1 MRVWLIN
8 PYGPLPG
15 EGWRDYRFTYAARAL
30 AARGHE
36 VTWWTAAFDHH
47 TKRFRERDWRG
58 DFSIVLIPT
67 PAYRRNISLG
77 RLWFE
82 RVFAKRMLG
91 RGRKEPRPDVVI
103 AADPPQFCGAAGR
116 ELAEY
121 HGSRL
126 VIDCLDLWPE
136 LFVSAAPL
144 ALRPLVRLATKPLH
158 AIRKKNVRA
167 AALVIAVAERYR
179 EALVADGA
187 RNAITIPI
195 GVDVTAVRAPRV
207 RTRKPHPRL
216 RWQLGEHYDLDT
228 VFEAMREMDV
238 SVLVAG
244 RGPEEERL
252 RRVAP
257 PNVRFRGAVGPD
269 ELPHVYASADAGL
282 APYAAGS
289 TVAMPLKV
297 FDYIAAGL
305 PVVTSLD
312 GDFPATRYAAG
323 NMVSLRDAIQ
333 RALASPAPP
342 TDTQQ
347 FDTRVLYQRYADA
360 IEAVAR

>member
-47 TKRFRERDWRG
+47 TKRFRARDWRG
-58 DFSIVLIPT
+58 DFSVVLVPT
-67 PAYRRNISLG
+67 PGYRRNIGLA
-77 RLWFE
+77 RLRFE
-82 RVFAKRMLG
+82 RVFAKRMLD
-91 RGRKEPRPDVVI
+91 RGRKEPRPDIII

-121 HGSRL
+121 HRSRL

-136 LFVSAAPL
+136 LFVSAAPR
-144 ALRPLVRLATKPLH
+144 ALRPLVRLATMSLH

-167 AALVIAVAERYR
+167 AALVLAVAERYR
-179 EALVADGA
+179 EALVRDGA
-187 RNAITIPI
+187 RHAITIPI
-195 GVDVTAVRAPRV
+195 GVDAAAVRAPRV
-207 RTRKPHPRL
+207 PHEKPTL
-216 RWQLGEHYDLDT
+216 VYAGTLGEHYDLDT
-228 VFEAMREMDV
+228 VFDAVRGMDV
-238 SVLVAG
+238 SVVVAG

-257 PNVRFRGAVGPD
+257 PNVRFLGAVGPE
-269 ELPHVYASADAGL
+269 ELPHVYAAADAGL
-282 APYAAGS
+282 APYAPGS

-297 FDYIAAGL
+297 FDYLAAGL

-323 NMVSLRDAIQ
+323 NAVSLRDAIQ

-342 TDTQQ
+342 ADTQQ
-347 FDTRVLYQRYADA
+347 FDTGVLYQRYADA
-360 IEAVAR
+360 VEAVAR